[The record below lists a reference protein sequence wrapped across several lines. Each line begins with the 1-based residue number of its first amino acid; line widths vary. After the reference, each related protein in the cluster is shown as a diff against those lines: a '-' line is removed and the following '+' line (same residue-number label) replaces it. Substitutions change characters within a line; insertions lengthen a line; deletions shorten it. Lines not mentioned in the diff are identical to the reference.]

1 MAINVTQLITSAL
14 SLMGRLGP
22 GRTAGPSELQ
32 AAFNC
37 LNEMIDEWGSE
48 RLMVFQTVRQTFSL
62 APATQTYTIGPGGTF
77 NTTRPTRIETA
88 NIIVSGFRLPIELV
102 TADEYSQK
110 ILETTLTG
118 QAPRV
123 LYDDYATPLSTLYVW
138 PVPSGSPTL
147 EIFTWQVIGQ
157 FATLTDN
164 VAMPAAYLKALRWG
178 LAVAFASEVGHI
190 PPTTVVEG
198 AAQNKQRIERLN
210 KIILDS
216 RTRQAEIDALNAAEI
231 MPGPVPAGPGPSQP
245 GPNSQ
250 VGANSNFA
258 SGGGLTAPLPR

>member
-1 MAINVTQLITSAL
+1 MAINVTQLITSSL

-22 GRTAGPSELQ
+22 GRTAGTSELN

-37 LNEMIDEWGSE
+37 LNEMIDEWGAE
-48 RLMVFQTVRQTFSL
+48 RLMVFQTVRQTFTL
-62 APATQTYTIGPGGTF
+62 AGGTQTYTIGPGGTF

-118 QAPRV
+118 QAPRI

-138 PVPSGSPTL
+138 PVPSGTPTL

-178 LAVAFASEVGHI
+178 LAVAFASELGHI
-190 PPTTVVEG
+190 PPAIVVEG

-210 KIILDS
+210 RIILDS
-216 RTRQAEIDALNAAEI
+216 RTKQAEIDALNAAEI
-231 MPGPVPAGPGPSQP
+231 QGVPAGPAPAAP

-258 SGGGLTAPLPR
+258 SGGGITAPLPR

>member
-1 MAINVTQLITSAL
+1 MATNVTQLITSAL

-22 GRTAGPSELQ
+22 GRTAGTSELN

-37 LNEMIDEWGSE
+37 LNEMIDEWGAE
-48 RLMVFQTVRQTFSL
+48 RLMVFTTVRQTFSL
-62 APATQTYTIGPGGTF
+62 TGGTQTYTIGPGGTF
-77 NTTRPTRIETA
+77 NVTRPTRIETA
-88 NIIVSGFRLPIELV
+88 NIITSGFRLPMELV

-118 QAPRV
+118 QAPRI

-147 EIFTWQVIGQ
+147 EIFTWQVFTQ

-164 VAMPAAYLKALRWG
+164 VAFPAGYLKALRFG
-178 LAVAFASEVGHI
+178 LAVAFASELGHT
-190 PPTTVVEG
+190 PPAWVIEM
-198 AAQNKQRIERLN
+198 AAQNKQRLERLN
-210 KIILDS
+210 KVILDPRS
-216 RTRQAEIDALNAAEI
+216 KQAEIDALQAAEI
-231 MPGPVPAGPGPSQP
+231 MGSPAGPGPAGP

-258 SGGGLTAPLPR
+258 TGGGLTAPLPR